1 MFSAFMD
8 NCKLCPRNCGVNR
21 MQEQRGFC
29 GESDAVRVAR
39 AALHYWEEPVICGT
53 KGSGAV
59 FFTGCNLKCIFCQN
73 ESIAANEIGKEITV
87 NRLADIFLELQEQ
100 GAVNINLVTASHYVP
115 QVALALR
122 QAKNKGLQVPVVYNT
137 SAYEKVESLM
147 LLDGLVDIYLPDMKY
162 ADAAMAKRYSNADN
176 YPEVAKAA
184 IAEMFRQVG
193 RPVINKQSGLLQ
205 RGMIVRHLVMPE
217 GVKNAKAVLEY
228 LYQQYG
234 DDIYIS
240 IMNQY
245 TPLRQFT
252 NYPAL
257 NRKVTKREY
266 DRVINHAME
275 IGICN
280 AFIQEGETAEESFI
294 PAFDYEGVDAKNEQ
308 NM

>member
-1 MFSAFMD
+1 MFSASMN
-8 NCKLCPRNCGVNR
+8 NCILCPRNCGVNR
-21 MQEQRGFC
+21 ARGSKGFC
-29 GESDAVRVAR
+29 SESDAVRVAR

-73 ESIAANEIGKEITV
+73 ASIAANEIGKEITV
-87 NRLADIFLELQEQ
+87 DRLADIFLELQEQ

-115 QVALALR
+115 QVALGLR

-162 ADAAMAKRYSNADN
+162 ADAVMAKRYSNAEN

-193 RPVINKQSGLLQ
+193 RSVINEQTGLLQ

-294 PAFDYEGVDAKNEQ
+294 PKFDYEGVEKEI
-308 NM
+308 